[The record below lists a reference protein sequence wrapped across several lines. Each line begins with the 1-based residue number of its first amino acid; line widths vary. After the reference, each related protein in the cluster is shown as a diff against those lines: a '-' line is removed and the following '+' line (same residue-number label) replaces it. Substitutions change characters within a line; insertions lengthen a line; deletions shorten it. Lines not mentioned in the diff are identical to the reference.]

1 MFLLDLVHGVVEYL
15 GVFLQLVEVED
26 AVLGDSGAE
35 ELSGGRL
42 LLDGDLR
49 VLALRELPE
58 YVFVVLFFVGCGC
71 RWVCSAGGGVL
82 GYLQE
87 VICVD
92 DVDCGGG
99 VSGGVAGHSF
109 ESSFSELQFLDR
121 HRIT

>member
-35 ELSGGRL
+35 ELRGGRL

-58 YVFVVLFFVGCGC
+58 
-71 RWVCSAGGGVL
+71 
-82 GYLQE
+82 
-87 VICVD
+87 
-92 DVDCGGG
+92 
-99 VSGGVAGHSF
+99 
-109 ESSFSELQFLDR
+109 
-121 HRIT
+121 